1 MRLQA
6 LNLLLKLFDKL
17 QLELNK
23 NLFLKKWHW
32 RLRKRHSLL
41 PGESGFP
48 LSHFYAQAKSSAES
62 EELRKYMTQLRR
74 EIGFRLAEK
83 VFDPALA
90 PDGKPSKWWTC
101 FSKRNFLKAPLI
113 AWRIDFFL
121 NLLYWSVIFSWE
133 YLWIEKYFSF
143 CRIKPKNL
151 FYVQTF
157 ISSWTQYVER
167 ILKKSF
173 QQGRGR
179 VKEYFLH
186 EILYWRKYT
195 HS

>member
-1 MRLQA
+1 MRVQA

-121 NLLYWSVIFSWE
+121 NLLYWSVIFFLRIVTRCKTSRLTLVWSL
-133 YLWIEKYFSF
+133 LWNFLVRYSAGQL
-143 CRIKPKNL
+143 R
-151 FYVQTF
+151 
-157 ISSWTQYVER
+157 
-167 ILKKSF
+167 
-173 QQGRGR
+173 RGTS
-179 VKEYFLH
+179 K
-186 EILYWRKYT
+186 
-195 HS
+195 

>member
-1 MRLQA
+1 M
-6 LNLLLKLFDKL
+6 
-17 QLELNK
+17 
-23 NLFLKKWHW
+23 FLKKWH
-32 RLRKRHSLL
+32 RRIRKRHSLL

-121 NLLYWSVIFSWE
+121 NLMYWSVIFCRE
-133 YLWIEKYFSF
+133 YLWIEKYFSLS
-143 CRIKPKNL
+143 RIKPKNL
-151 FYVQTF
+151 LLCPDFYF
-157 ISSWTQYVER
+157 ILDAVRWENS
-167 ILKKSF
+167 
-173 QQGRGR
+173 
-179 VKEYFLH
+179 
-186 EILYWRKYT
+186 RKIFST
-195 HS
+195 RLE